1 MADAK
6 TDSLKRKKTK
16 RKNLRGL
23 RLGNVTAAA
32 AAGWIMGKKWM
43 AMIVAVLL
51 AMSVLSVC
59 TAEDGLTVVELSD
72 GMTQPEGGKVLVEGN
87 TVTLTQPGEYL
98 ISGTLTDGML
108 VVDLANKG
116 KVTVHLNNVTIHH
129 ENGPAIYIKNGD
141 PRVTV
146 SLADG
151 SENTLSCGTELQFE
165 TDDEPNGVIFSRS
178 DLTINGAGSLSVTA
192 GAMDGIASKDDL
204 KIEGGKLTVK
214 AARHG
219 LRGKD
224 AVEILGGE
232 LDINAAKDGIKS
244 TNEKDDELGYVS
256 ITGGTIHITCG
267 DDPIQFVT
275 VYRQENAKITVDM
288 IR

>member
-1 MADAK
+1 MA
-6 TDSLKRKKTK
+6 
-16 RKNLRGL
+16 
-23 RLGNVTAAA
+23 VTA
-32 AAGWIMGKKWM
+32 AAGWIMSKKWM
-43 AMIVAVLL
+43 ALIVTVL
-51 AMSVLSVC
+51 MVVSVFSVC
-59 TAEDGLTVVELSD
+59 AAEEGLTVVELSD
-72 GMTQPEGGKVLVEGN
+72 GMTQPEGNKVLVDGN

-98 ISGTLTDGML
+98 LSGTLTDGML
-108 VVDLANKG
+108 VVDIADKG
-116 KVTVHLNNVTIHH
+116 KVTVHLNNVSIHH
-129 ENGPAIYIKNGD
+129 ENGPAVYIINGD

-178 DLTINGAGSLSVTA
+178 DLTINGTGSLSLTA
-192 GAMDGIASKDDL
+192 AAMDGIASKDDL
-204 KIEGGKLTVK
+204 KIEGGKLNIK

-232 LDINAAKDGIKS
+232 IEIYAAKDGIKS
-244 TNEKDDELGYVS
+244 TNEKDVELGYVS

-275 VYRQENAKITVDM
+275 YYRQENAKITVDM

>member
-1 MADAK
+1 M
-6 TDSLKRKKTK
+6 KRQKDK
-16 RKNLRGL
+16 RKNVRGF
-23 RLGNVTAAA
+23 RLGNMAVTA
-32 AAGWIMGKKWM
+32 AAGWIMSKKWM
-43 AMIVAVLL
+43 ALIVTVL
-51 AMSVLSVC
+51 MVVSVFSFC
-59 TAEDGLTVVELSD
+59 AAEEGLTVVELSD
-72 GMTQPEGGKVLVEGN
+72 GMTQPEGNKVLVDGN

-98 ISGTLTDGML
+98 LSGTLTDGML
-108 VVDLANKG
+108 VVDIADKG
-116 KVTVHLNNVTIHH
+116 KVTVHLNNVSIHH
-129 ENGPAIYIKNGD
+129 ENGPAVYIKNGD

-178 DLTINGAGSLSVTA
+178 DLTINGTGSLNLTA

-204 KIEGGKLTVK
+204 KIEGGKLNIK

-232 LDINAAKDGIKS
+232 IEIYAAKDGIKS
-244 TNEKDDELGYVS
+244 TNEKDEELGYVS

-275 VYRQENAKITVDM
+275 NYRQENAKITVDM

>member
-1 MADAK
+1 MGK
-6 TDSLKRKKTK
+6 DSLKRQKDK
-16 RKNLRGL
+16 RKNVRGF
-23 RLGNVTAAA
+23 RLGNMAVTA
-32 AAGWIMGKKWM
+32 AAGWIMSKKWM
-43 AMIVAVLL
+43 ALIVTVL
-51 AMSVLSVC
+51 MVVSVFSVC
-59 TAEDGLTVVELSD
+59 AAEEGLTVVELSD
-72 GMTQPEGGKVLVEGN
+72 GMTQPEGNKVLVDGN

-98 ISGTLTDGML
+98 LSGTLTDGML
-108 VVDLANKG
+108 VVDIADKG

-204 KIEGGKLTVK
+204 KIEGGKLYIK

-232 LDINAAKDGIKS
+232 IEIYAAKDGIKS
-244 TNEKDDELGYVS
+244 TNEKDEELGYVS

-275 VYRQENAKITVDM
+275 NYRQENAKVTVDM

>member
-1 MADAK
+1 M
-6 TDSLKRKKTK
+6 
-16 RKNLRGL
+16 N
-23 RLGNVTAAA
+23 
-32 AAGWIMGKKWM
+32 KKWM
-43 AMIVAVLL
+43 ALIVAVLL
-51 AMSVLSVC
+51 VISMFSACM
-59 TAEDGLTVVELSD
+59 AANGLTMVELSD
-72 GMTQPEGGKVLVEGN
+72 GMTQPDGSKVLVEGN
-87 TVTLTQPGEYL
+87 TVTLTEPGEYL
-98 ISGTLTDGML
+98 LSGSLTDGML
-108 VVDLANKG
+108 VVDINGEG
-116 KVTVHLNNVTIHH
+116 KVIVHLNNVSIHH
-129 ENGPAIYIKNGD
+129 ENGPAVYIKNGD
-141 PRVTV
+141 PRVTL

-151 SENTLSCGTELQFE
+151 SENVFSNGTKLEFE

-204 KIEGGKLTVK
+204 KIEGGKLNIK

-232 LDINAAKDGIKS
+232 LEIYATKDGIKS
-244 TNEKDDELGYVS
+244 TNEKGEQQGYVS
-256 ITGGTIHITCG
+256 ITGGTVHITCG

-275 VYRQENAKITVDM
+275 YCREENTTITVDM

>member
-1 MADAK
+1 MRK
-6 TDSLKRKKTK
+6 DSLKRQKDK
-16 RKNLRGL
+16 RKNVRGF
-23 RLGNVTAAA
+23 RLGNMAVTA
-32 AAGWIMGKKWM
+32 AAGWIMSKKWM
-43 AMIVAVLL
+43 ALIVTVL
-51 AMSVLSVC
+51 MVVSVFSVC
-59 TAEDGLTVVELSD
+59 AAEEGLTVVELSD
-72 GMTQPEGGKVLVEGN
+72 GMTQPEGNKVLVDGN

-98 ISGTLTDGML
+98 LSGTLTDGML
-108 VVDLANKG
+108 VVDIADKG
-116 KVTVHLNNVTIHH
+116 KVTVHLNNVSIHH
-129 ENGPAIYIKNGD
+129 ENGPAVYIKNGD

-178 DLTINGAGSLSVTA
+178 DLTINGTGSLSVTA

-204 KIEGGKLTVK
+204 KIEGGKLNIK

-232 LDINAAKDGIKS
+232 IEIYAAKDGIKS
-244 TNEKDDELGYVS
+244 TNEKDEELGYVS

-275 VYRQENAKITVDM
+275 NYRQENAKVTVDM

>member
-1 MADAK
+1 MRK
-6 TDSLKRKKTK
+6 DSLKRQKDK
-16 RKNLRGL
+16 RKNVRGF
-23 RLGNVTAAA
+23 RLGNMAVTA
-32 AAGWIMGKKWM
+32 AAGWIMSKKWM
-43 AMIVAVLL
+43 ALIVTVL
-51 AMSVLSVC
+51 MVVSVFSVC
-59 TAEDGLTVVELSD
+59 AAEEGLTVVELSD
-72 GMTQPEGGKVLVEGN
+72 GMTQPEGNKVLVDGN

-98 ISGTLTDGML
+98 LSGTLTDGML
-108 VVDLANKG
+108 VVDIADKG
-116 KVTVHLNNVTIHH
+116 KVTVHLNNVSIHH
-129 ENGPAIYIKNGD
+129 ENGPAVYIKNGD

-178 DLTINGAGSLSVTA
+178 DLTINGTGSLSLTA

-204 KIEGGKLTVK
+204 KIEGGKLNIK

-232 LDINAAKDGIKS
+232 IEIYAAKDGIKS
-244 TNEKDDELGYVS
+244 TNEKDEELGYVS

-275 VYRQENAKITVDM
+275 NYRQENAKVTVDM

>member
-1 MADAK
+1 MA
-6 TDSLKRKKTK
+6 
-16 RKNLRGL
+16 
-23 RLGNVTAAA
+23 VTA
-32 AAGWIMGKKWM
+32 AAGWIMSKKWM
-43 AMIVAVLL
+43 ALIVTVL
-51 AMSVLSVC
+51 MVVSVFSVC
-59 TAEDGLTVVELSD
+59 AAEEGLTVVELSD
-72 GMTQPEGGKVLVEGN
+72 GMTQPEGNKVLVDGN
-87 TVTLTQPGEYL
+87 KVTLTQPGEYL
-98 ISGTLTDGML
+98 LSGTLTDGML
-108 VVDLANKG
+108 VVDIADKG
-116 KVTVHLNNVTIHH
+116 KVTVHLNNVSIHH
-129 ENGPAIYIKNGD
+129 ENGPAVYIKNGD

-178 DLTINGAGSLSVTA
+178 DLTINGTGSLSVTA

-204 KIEGGKLTVK
+204 KIEGGKLNIK

-232 LDINAAKDGIKS
+232 IEIYAAKDGIKS
-244 TNEKDDELGYVS
+244 TNEKDEELGYVS

-275 VYRQENAKITVDM
+275 NYRQENAKITVDM